1 MENADSIVQ
10 EVKEVQGAVESILRD
25 TLGDYKEREKARE
38 IREKR
43 QYNIILSLI
52 GGMVISFIVTA
63 LLLFFQAQ
71 NYDIRF
77 KEFLSQY
84 DFTSEVT
91 VEGQDAPAFYQK
103 GEGNTVNN
111 GTGQSNPTDAPQ
123 G

>member
-38 IREKR
+38 RRDFRKDITIWLL
-43 QYNIILSLI
+43 IIAL
-52 GGMVISFIVTA
+52 VASF
-63 LLLFFQAQ
+63 FYYQWS
-71 NYDIRF
+71 F
-77 KEFLSQY
+77 KNFLSQY
-84 DFTSEVT
+84 EFTSEVT

-111 GTGQSNPTDAPQ
+111 GTGQSNPTNAPQ